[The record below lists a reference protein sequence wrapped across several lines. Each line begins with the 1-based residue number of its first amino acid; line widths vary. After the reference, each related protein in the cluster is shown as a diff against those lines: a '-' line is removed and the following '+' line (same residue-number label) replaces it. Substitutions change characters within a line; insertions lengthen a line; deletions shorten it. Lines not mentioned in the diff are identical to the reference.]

1 MPIFIIQ
8 GDLHQGFGLRRE
20 SWSIPNSLIIGQI
33 LSFYLI
39 PWSKL
44 ISLLVWINKPYPHLV
59 SLLVRVPIIISSRC
73 KTESIDDHLGSSN
86 TWAST
91 GLKICDNGLRVILK
105 RVFRI
110 FIVDCQV
117 FNELLPIQ
125 RY

>member
-1 MPIFIIQ
+1 VPIFIIQ

-59 SLLVRVPIIISSRC
+59 SLLVRVPIIISSVAHSTLL
-73 KTESIDDHLGSSN
+73 KPPLHLD
-86 TWAST
+86 
-91 GLKICDNGLRVILK
+91 LKQED
-105 RVFRI
+105 
-110 FIVDCQV
+110 
-117 FNELLPIQ
+117 
-125 RY
+125 